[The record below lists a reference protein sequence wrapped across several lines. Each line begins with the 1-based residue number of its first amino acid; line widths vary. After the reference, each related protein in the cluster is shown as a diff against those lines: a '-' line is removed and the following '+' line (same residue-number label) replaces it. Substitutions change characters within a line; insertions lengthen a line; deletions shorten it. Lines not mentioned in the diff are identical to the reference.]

1 MDESINTGSE
11 NKLPLIISVV
21 AVGAAFLAL
30 LFAFKAKNEA
40 NALKDK
46 LADTETSLRTAVEK
60 AGAGAAKSADL
71 ATVRDDFTQFKA
83 DVIAKFEEASRTI
96 GAQNNVIRELVAGKK
111 TAPAAKP
118 DANGATKPAA
128 EPAAGEYKIKTGDT
142 SLTKIAKANGTT
154 AQAILAANPGLNPTK
169 LKVGQIIKLPA
180 AKK

>member
-46 LADTETSLRTAVEK
+46 LADTETSLRTAVDK

-111 TAPAAKP
+111 TAPTAGKA

-128 EPAAGEYKIKTGDT
+128 EPAAGEYKIKAGDT
-142 SLTKIAKANGTT
+142 LTKIAKANGTT
-154 AQAILAANPGLNPTK
+154 AQAILAGNPGLNPAK